1 MTDRTREPSGSAGV
15 NAVRLDADRTRD
27 ELERTLNQIESRL
40 APKELWRSVTLTFKE
55 RPLRV
60 VAVGAGFVLAVGGL
74 ITRAVRRRNG

>member
-1 MTDRTREPSGSAGV
+1 MTDRTPEPAG
-15 NAVRLDADRTRD
+15 AAGIDTVRLDADRTRE

-40 APKELWRSVTLTFKE
+40 APKELWKSVTLTFKE

-60 VAVGAGFVLAVGGL
+60 VAVSAGFALVIGGI